1 MRRTEM
7 FKTLKQIIKKL
18 MRTIKSTKGNSLA
31 EFAVTTAMMA
41 TLATTAAPKFGQV
54 GAGAKEKKTI
64 ANLDK
69 ILTVANNFYNQTL
82 SEEGKGRFPGQEKYD
97 VAVGGVTL
105 SEGAQTDETLEAYIE
120 TILENKVSY
129 ESDLSEF
136 VYIFSTASDDDDALQ
151 GGWMNLETSV
161 GFDGNAQVGALD
173 FKEDFGN
180 NGIQS
185 PFQDGSYA
193 YLVIPGSGSGTDAQ
207 APVMVVIDTENPS
220 KMHKTL
226 VP

>member
-69 ILTVANNFYNQTL
+69 ILTVANNYYNQTL

-97 VAVGGVTL
+97 VAVGGITL
-105 SEGAQTDETLEAYIE
+105 ADGAQTDETLEAYIE

-136 VYIFSTASDDDDALQ
+136 VYIFSASADDDDATQ

-207 APVMVVIDTENPS
+207 APVMVVIDTENPA

>member
-1 MRRTEM
+1 M
-7 FKTLKQIIKKL
+7 FENIKKKL
-18 MRTIKSTKGNSLA
+18 KSRKGNSLA
-31 EFAVTTAMMA
+31 EFAITTAMMA

-64 ANLDK
+64 ANIDK
-69 ILTVANNFYNQTL
+69 ILTVANNYYNQTL

-97 VAVGGVTL
+97 VAVGGIDL
-105 SEGAQTDETLEAYIE
+105 AEGASTDQTLEAYLE
-120 TILENKVSY
+120 TILDQKNSY
-129 ESDLSEF
+129 TSDLSEY
-136 VYIFSTASDDDDALQ
+136 VYVFSPTVDDDDALQ

-161 GFDGNAQVGALD
+161 GFDGNAEVGALD

-180 NGIQS
+180 KGISS

-193 YLVIPGSGSGTDAQ
+193 FLVIPGSGSGTDAQ

-220 KMHKTL
+220 KLFKTL

>member
-1 MRRTEM
+1 M
-7 FKTLKQIIKKL
+7 FENLKKKL
-18 MRTIKSTKGNSLA
+18 KSRKGNSLA
-31 EFAVTTAMMA
+31 EFAITTAMMA

-64 ANLDK
+64 ANIDK
-69 ILTVANNFYNQTL
+69 ILTVANNYYNQTL

-97 VAVGGVTL
+97 VAVGGIDL
-105 SEGAQTDETLEAYIE
+105 AEGASTDQTLEAYLE
-120 TILENKVSY
+120 TILDQKDSY
-129 ESDLSEF
+129 TSDLSEY
-136 VYIFSTASDDDDALQ
+136 VYVFSPTVDDDDALQ

-161 GFDGNAQVGALD
+161 GFDGNAEVGALD

-180 NGIQS
+180 KGISS

-193 YLVIPGSGSGTDAQ
+193 FLVIPGSGSGTDAQ

-220 KMHKTL
+220 KLFKTL

>member
-1 MRRTEM
+1 M

-69 ILTVANNFYNQTL
+69 ILTVANNYYNQTL

-97 VAVGGVTL
+97 VAVGGITL
-105 SEGAQTDETLEAYIE
+105 ADGAQTDETLEAYIE

-136 VYIFSTASDDDDALQ
+136 VYVFSTATDDDDATQ

-180 NGIQS
+180 NGIES

>member
-1 MRRTEM
+1 M

-69 ILTVANNFYNQTL
+69 ILTVANNYYNQTL

-105 SEGAQTDETLEAYIE
+105 ADGAQTDETLEAYIE

-136 VYIFSTASDDDDALQ
+136 VYVFSTATDDDDATQ

-180 NGIQS
+180 NGIKS

>member
-69 ILTVANNFYNQTL
+69 ILTVANNYYNQTL

-105 SEGAQTDETLEAYIE
+105 ADGAQTDETLEAYIE
-120 TILENKVSY
+120 TVLENKVSY

>member
-1 MRRTEM
+1 M
-7 FKTLKQIIKKL
+7 FEKLIKRLKS
-18 MRTIKSTKGNSLA
+18 RDGNSLA

-54 GAGAKEKKTI
+54 GAGAKEKKTMNNI
-64 ANLDK
+64 DK
-69 ILTVANNFYNQTL
+69 ILTVANNYYNQTL

-105 SEGAQTDETLEAYIE
+105 ADGAQTDETLEAYIE
-120 TILENKVSY
+120 TVLENKVSY

>member
-1 MRRTEM
+1 M
-7 FKTLKQIIKKL
+7 FTKIKNLLKLISKKL
-18 MRTIKSTKGNSLA
+18 KSNTGNSLA

-64 ANLDK
+64 ANIDK

-105 SEGAQTDETLEAYIE
+105 SEGSQTDETLEAYIE
-120 TILENKVSY
+120 TVLENKISY
-129 ESDLSEF
+129 DSDLAEF
-136 VYIFSTASDDDDALQ
+136 VYIFSPSSDDDDALQ
-151 GGWMNLETSV
+151 GDWMNLESSV
-161 GFDGNAQVGALD
+161 GFDGNSEIGALD

-180 NGIQS
+180 NGMSS

-220 KMHKTL
+220 KLHKTL